1 VHEFVLDVV
10 QDIPRPVEEVFP
22 FFADAGNLQQI
33 TPPFLHFQILTPLP
47 IDMHEGTL
55 IDYRIRLHGIPIRW
69 RTRIA
74 RWVPITHPPGTQPAG
89 TPTPSFIDEQIK
101 GPYRKWVHTHTF
113 EPIATGTR
121 ARDQVIYAVPGGPGV
136 ERIIERLFIRPQ
148 LDRIFAYRRQVIAD
162 YFAKT

>member
-74 RWVPITHPPGTQPAG
+74 RWVPIKQTTSS
-89 TPTPSFIDEQIK
+89 PTPSFIDEQI
-101 GPYRKWVHTHTF
+101 
-113 EPIATGTR
+113 ATGTR
-121 ARDQVIYAVPGGPGV
+121 VRDQVIYAVPGGPGV

>member
-74 RWVPITHPPGTQPAG
+74 RWVPIT
-89 TPTPSFIDEQIK
+89 
-101 GPYRKWVHTHTF
+101 
-113 EPIATGTR
+113 
-121 ARDQVIYAVPGGPGV
+121 
-136 ERIIERLFIRPQ
+136 LRPQ

-162 YFAKT
+162 DFAKT